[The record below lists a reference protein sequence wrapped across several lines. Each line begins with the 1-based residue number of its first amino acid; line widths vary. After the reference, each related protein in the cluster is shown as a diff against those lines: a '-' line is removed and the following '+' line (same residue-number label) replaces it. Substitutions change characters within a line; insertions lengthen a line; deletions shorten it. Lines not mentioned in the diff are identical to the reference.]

1 LKIYIYIANWD
12 GRIKLKTNKTSIR
25 GSRKKIQN
33 QKNKDW
39 SSNTNNKEGQ
49 TIIFKR
55 KEIKEGKQM
64 SISDNPVHHRQ
75 HVPHY

>member
-1 LKIYIYIANWD
+1 M
-12 GRIKLKTNKTSIR
+12 KLKTIKTSIR

>member
-1 LKIYIYIANWD
+1 MKLKI
-12 GRIKLKTNKTSIR
+12 NKTSIR
-25 GSRKKIQN
+25 GSRKKNQN

-39 SSNTNNKEGQ
+39 SWNTNNKEGQ
-49 TIIFKR
+49 IVIFKG
-55 KEIKEGKQM
+55 KEIKKGKQM